1 MNFDEQCYLA
11 DPYTTE
17 FKSRVREVEPAGK
30 SELAGGGETAGKGVA
45 AGEGLWAVYLDRTF
59 FYPESG
65 GQPDDRGT
73 LGAREV
79 VAVAESEKGVRHLVK
94 GKLRA
99 GDEVEGLIDRA
110 RRFDHMQQHSG
121 QHLLSRVF
129 LEGYKLTTV
138 SFHLGEEICTI
149 DLEGNAPH
157 EERLDEAEA
166 RASEIVFRNM
176 PITCRIAGAAE
187 IETSTVLRSRL
198 PGGIDR
204 VRIVEIEGFD
214 SSACCGTHVRSTGE
228 IGVVKILG
236 LEKVKGNARVEFI
249 CGGRA
254 AKDYA
259 AKHKLLSAVAKQF
272 TTEWREI
279 PRLVGKLG
287 DEGRELRKK
296 NDELSREL
304 AGFRAAGLSAATG
317 SAGGFDIV
325 KRVFDE
331 GDAGSLRETATKI
344 REMGNKIVLFGLSG
358 PSPALIFA
366 CSSGIPLNMGE
377 IMKACAG
384 IVGARGGGGKDFA
397 QGGGGDGA
405 RVSEALDEAERR
417 IKETLE

>member
-11 DPYTTE
+11 DPYTVE
-17 FKSRVREVEPAGK
+17 FKARVREVEPAGAG
-30 SELAGGGETAGKGVA
+30 ELAGGGEA
-45 AGEGLWAVYLDRTF
+45 AVEGLQAVYLDRTF

-73 LGAREV
+73 LGGREV
-79 VAVAESEKGVRHLVK
+79 VAVAESDKGVRHLVK
-94 GKLRA
+94 GELRA
-99 GDEVEGLIDRA
+99 GDEVEGRIDRA

-129 LEGYKLTTV
+129 LESYKLKTV

-149 DLEGNAPH
+149 DLEGSAPS
-157 EERLDEAEA
+157 EQRLDEAEA
-166 RASEIVFRNM
+166 RANEIVFRNI
-176 PITCRIAGAAE
+176 PIVCRVAEAGE

-198 PGGIDR
+198 PDGVER

-214 SSACCGTHVRSTGE
+214 SSTCCGTHVRSTGE
-228 IGVVKILG
+228 IGIIKILG

-249 CGGRA
+249 CGARA

-259 AKHKLLSAVAKQF
+259 AKHKILSTIAAGF
-272 TTEWREI
+272 TTDWREI
-279 PRLVGKLG
+279 PQLIERRDKVGLELFRKNQLLT
-287 DEGRELRKK
+287 RELTGYRV
-296 NDELSREL
+296 E
-304 AGFRAAGLSAATG
+304 GFSEATG

-331 GDAGSLRETATKI
+331 DDVDIYSDSFKETATKI

-358 PSPALIFA
+358 RSPALIFA

-405 RVSEALDEAERR
+405 RVAETLDEAERR
-417 IKETLE
+417 IKETLG

>member
-11 DPYTTE
+11 DPYTVE
-17 FKSRVREVEPAGK
+17 FSSRVREVEPAD
-30 SELAGGGETAGKGVA
+30 EGEPAGKGKTA
-45 AGEGLWAVYLDRTF
+45 AEGLKAVYLDRTF

-73 LGAREV
+73 LGGREV

-94 GKLRA
+94 GELRA
-99 GDEVEGLIDRA
+99 GEEVEGRIDWV

-129 LEGYKLTTV
+129 LESYKLTTV

-149 DLEGNAPH
+149 DLEGNAPR

-166 RASEIVFRNM
+166 RANEIVFRNI
-176 PITCRIAGAAE
+176 PILCRVAGALE

-198 PGGIDR
+198 PEGVDR

-214 SSACCGTHVRSTGE
+214 SSTCCGTHVRSTGE
-228 IGVVKILG
+228 IGIVKILG

-249 CGGRA
+249 CGARA
-254 AKDYA
+254 RKDYA
-259 AKHKLLSAVAKQF
+259 AKHKLLSSIATGF
-272 TTEWREI
+272 TTDWREI
-279 PRLVGKLG
+279 PRIVGKLG
-287 DEGRELRKK
+287 DETRELRKK
-296 NDELSREL
+296 NEELSREL
-304 AGFRAAGLSAATG
+304 AGFRAEGLSAATG
-317 SAGGFDIV
+317 SAGGFDLV

-331 GDAGSLRETATKI
+331 GDAASLRETATKI

-358 PSPALIFA
+358 SSPALIFA

-377 IMKACAG
+377 LMKACAA

-405 RVSEALDEAERR
+405 RVAEALDEAERR
-417 IKETLE
+417 IKDMLG